1 MITNKTKATLVLFA
15 LVVLMCGVLMVW
27 LVTSTPTETELQV
40 MAYAKEQGIPYSAYP
55 ASLIE
60 LLARNPETEEF
71 VLNYPSRQ
79 ETAVDLS
86 GYDRTQGVPL
96 FMQWDPQWGYLKYGG
111 DFVAVTGCGPV
122 CLAMAGYYVTGD
134 TAFSPDKMVTYAQ
147 ENGYYSSGNGSKW
160 TLISEGGPALGLD
173 VTELPLVEKKI
184 ANYLQ
189 AGDPIIAAMGPGD
202 FTSSGHYIVL
212 TGYENGQLSVNDP
225 NSYVNSEKTWP
236 YETFA
241 AQVRNLWVIKVPAGE

>member
-1 MITNKTKATLVLFA
+1 MLMKKTKSMLVLFLA
-15 LVVLMCGVLMVW
+15 VVLMCGVLMVW
-27 LVTSTPTETELQV
+27 LARDTPTETELQV
-40 MAYAKEQGIPYSAYP
+40 MAYAEEKGVAYAAYP

-60 LLARNPETEEF
+60 LMARNPETEEF
-71 VLNYPSRQ
+71 VLNYPFHK
-79 ETAVDLS
+79 AGAINLS
-86 GYDRTQGVPL
+86 GYDRTKGVPL
-96 FMQWDPQWGYLKYGG
+96 FIQWDPQWGYLKYGG

-134 TAFSPDKMVTYAQ
+134 TAFTPDKMVAYAQ
-147 ENGYYSSGNGSKW
+147 ENGYYSKGNGSKW
-160 TLISEGGPALGLD
+160 TLISQGGPALGLE

-184 ANYLQ
+184 AAYLQ

-202 FTSSGHYIVL
+202 FTSTGHYIVL
-212 TGYENGQLSVNDP
+212 TGYENGMLTVNDP

-241 AQVRNLWVIKVPAGE
+241 DQVRNLWVIKAPAGE